1 MYLLNNFDRD
11 ENPES
16 LGFRIANKV
25 ILSKI
30 RDALGLTRCDL
41 HLSGAAPINPEILRY
56 FYSLNIVVTEVYGM
70 SECSGPHAMGVES
83 AFRLGSCGKTLMGA
97 TTYLAN
103 PDVDGNGEVCM
114 GGRHVQMGYLS
125 QPEKTKAAIDD
136 EGWLHSEDIGKV
148 DEEGYLYITGRLK
161 ELLITAGGENV
172 APVPIEDNV
181 KTALPFVSQ
190 AVLLGDRLKFLS
202 ILLTLK
208 VNIFG

>member
-1 MYLLNNFDRD
+1 M
-11 ENPES
+11 
-16 LGFRIANKV
+16 ANKL
-25 ILSKI
+25 ILTKI

-41 HLSGAAPINPEILRY
+41 HLSGAAPINPEILKY

-70 SECSGPHAMGVES
+70 SECSGPHAMAVERQDVTM
-83 AFRLGSCGKTLMGA
+83 FRLGSCGKTIVGA
-97 TTYLAN
+97 STRLSN

-114 GGRHVQMGYLS
+114 GGRHVLMGYLE
-125 QPEKTKAAIDD
+125 QLEKTTAAIDD
-136 EGWLHSEDIGKV
+136 GGWLHSEDIGKI
-148 DEEGYLYITGRLK
+148 DSDGFLYITGRLK

-172 APVPIEDNV
+172 APVPIEDTV

-208 VNIFG
+208 VLKATISNLNMKILNYICLL

>member
-1 MYLLNNFDRD
+1 MNFFSFFNRD
-11 ENPES
+11 ENPET
-16 LGFRIANKV
+16 LGFKVANKL

-70 SECSGPHAMGVES
+70 SECSGPHAMAVES
-83 AFRLGSCGKTLMGA
+83 AFRLGSCGRTIMGA
-97 TTYLAN
+97 TTNLQN
-103 PDVDGNGEVCM
+103 PDADGNGEVCM
-114 GGRHVQMGYLS
+114 GGRHVQMGYLH
-125 QPEKTKAAIDD
+125 QEEKTKSAIDD
-136 EGWLHSEDIGKV
+136 DGWLHSEDIGKI
-148 DEEGYLYITGRLK
+148 DEDGYLYITGRLK

-202 ILLTLK
+202 ILLTVK
-208 VNIFG
+208 VCSE